1 MRLIGLWA
9 AEFPRIDAA
18 PHACPT
24 PWSIRVA
31 VNASPASWLF
41 DVITAPVEVPV
52 RSGGEVKHV
61 RVPSKKALVAADT
74 GQVVGIVGKDYR
86 IVTNLEALELC
97 RKLCTQV
104 FPDSTP
110 AEWELSDASG
120 TKNRSRVAL
129 DLKHKTHV
137 MNLWDNPGGISEVH
151 TPFLRVT
158 NSYNGR
164 RALRFDLGFMRKHCS
179 NGVIF
184 EEKVA
189 TVTAAHTKDAIE
201 KLYLAAAGRNF
212 GDLKQRFIACLGTLR
227 GIALT
232 DAESL
237 EIVRAVL
244 ALPVAREELSER
256 TKVDIEQLDADL
268 AALDARHR
276 AEIGANAYAAFNTMT
291 DFATRPPVSFLVR
304 RDRSTLQGR
313 AGAWLKSLHEAA
325 GRPGFSI
332 EDHLKTLRLRP
343 TAAFTR

>member
-1 MRLIGLWA
+1 MKTR
-9 AEFPRIDAA
+9 P
-18 PHACPT
+18 
-24 PWSIRVA
+24 
-31 VNASPASWLF
+31 
-41 DVITAPVEVPV
+41 
-52 RSGGEVKHV
+52 RSGSFWTL
-61 RVPSKKALVAADT
+61 RAPRT
-74 GQVVGIVGKDYR
+74 GAG
-86 IVTNLEALELC
+86 
-97 RKLCTQV
+97 
-104 FPDSTP
+104 
-110 AEWELSDASG
+110 
-120 TKNRSRVAL
+120 SR
-129 DLKHKTHV
+129 HRTHV
-137 MNLWDNPGGISEVH
+137 INLWDNPGGISEVH
-151 TPFLRVT
+151 TPFFRVT

-179 NGVIF
+179 TGVIF

-189 TVTAAHTKDAIE
+189 TVTAARTKDAIE

-304 RDRSTLQGR
+304 RDRAALQGR
-313 AGAWLKSLHEAA
+313 AGSWLKSFHEAA
-325 GRPGFSI
+325 GRPGFTVAG
-332 EDHLKTLRLRP
+332 HLDSLRKGNSQK
-343 TAAFTR
+343 